1 MSWAPSNRSGILTFG
16 WPLRRKY
23 ARARS
28 RSKPMRTVWAAD
40 TRIRSGLASTPRGSA
55 EAPTAWTG
63 NPASRLASARS
74 RAGVGSAMLSSLPR
88 SLVNTPVST
97 SSEMTVSSCVAWLL
111 SSEMTWK
118 RSLRNWARK
127 PAAAALPPAVAM
139 ALVAVRVASRRARR
153 CSRRA
158 SAASAAAGGS
168 GASGPVIAIAG
179 AASSALRRS
188 SASVSRQAAQ
198 PCTWSCSGAGVPPG
212 TSSRDV
218 RSAPRSGQGIVGS
231 RIGVVIG
238 EIGVTECPLPTGEQ
252 HPDRADSQ
260 VQGCGDLGVGEAGVA
275 QQQTGALPLRQGG
288 EGPAH
293 GPLLL
298 GAEHVQQRAA
308 ALVNLVV
315 HPFQPTGAIQPRRG
329 ATLAPQPV
337 VACVQAHPAQ
347 PRRDLL
353 VRPVEH
359 RVAVE
364 LQERLLD
371 DVLRLAV
378 VAEQPVAQGVQLAV
392 PGPEQRLEPFPCA
405 DTGPDLIPH
414 GSHRPLLVWFAGQAF
429 SPCPTPHAASLLHW
443 TRTRRSRP
451 LSFRLTPSGWWPG
464 TVGTRTVRNVR
475 AGRFRAGNDGRYTIE
490 PCDDRHGPTGGR
502 RRTACCLQRIAIPAW
517 SASPSDVSAS
527 RPPPTSHEH
536 WRRPG
541 PWPGGA
547 RARRGQAGP
556 ARASALLRRRGPS
569 RARANGARRRPG
581 HAAVRRR
588 HALVARAAR

>member
-1 MSWAPSNRSGILTFG
+1 
-16 WPLRRKY
+16 
-23 ARARS
+23 
-28 RSKPMRTVWAAD
+28 MRTVWAGD

-127 PAAAALPPAVAM
+127 PAAAALPPGVATSTVSTTAATSAATAVRVLALSLSRRARRGGAITAGGSPAAGVAASPAVAM

-153 CSRRA
+153 CTRRA
-158 SAASAAAGGS
+158 RAATPAAGGR
-168 GASGPVIAIAG
+168 GASGPVIALAG
-179 AASSALRRS
+179 AARTALRRS

-347 PRRDLL
+347 PRRDIL

-364 LQERLLD
+364 LQERLSG
-371 DVLRLAV
+371 RRPPPRRGRRA
-378 VAEQPVAQGVQLAV
+378 
-392 PGPEQRLEPFPCA
+392 
-405 DTGPDLIPH
+405 TGST
-414 GSHRPLLVWFAGQAF
+414 GR
-429 SPCPTPHAASLLHW
+429 AAR
-443 TRTRRSRP
+443 RT
-451 LSFRLTPSGWWPG
+451 WPG
-464 TVGTRTVRNVR
+464 TAPRTVPVR
-475 AGRFRAGNDGRYTIE
+475 GHRPRS
-490 PCDDRHGPTGGR
+490 H
-502 RRTACCLQRIAIPAW
+502 PARL
-517 SASPSDVSAS
+517 SPAAPRVV
-527 RPPPTSHEH
+527 
-536 WRRPG
+536 RRPSLL
-541 PWPGGA
+541 A
-547 RARRGQAGP
+547 LSNTARRQSLTLDSSP
-556 ARASALLRRRGPS
+556 PFS
-569 RARANGARRRPG
+569 
-581 HAAVRRR
+581 
-588 HALVARAAR
+588 